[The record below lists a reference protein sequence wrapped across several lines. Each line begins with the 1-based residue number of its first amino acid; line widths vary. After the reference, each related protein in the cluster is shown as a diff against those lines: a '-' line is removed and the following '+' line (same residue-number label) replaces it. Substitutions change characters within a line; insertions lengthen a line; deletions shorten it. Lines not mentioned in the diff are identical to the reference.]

1 MKIFRPLAANDAARG
16 STLEETQ
23 LTSPLHRF
31 IYSMPYF
38 HCFICC
44 IYGTVRIYGLH
55 SIEKDISDYLM
66 SRGAVREEITYA
78 ILDCVTKGL
87 VAQVFHAVSII
98 RLTTYLY
105 KARKKDQKL
114 KRKTEE
120 FMRFVFH
127 EIRVPFNSLILS
139 LSVVKDAVEPLLR
152 LRSSEADSGDKSN
165 TDNDNILEHLEI
177 AQISSQ
183 GMMRVVNDVLTLQK
197 MQAGLVIIR
206 PEPTDLIHVVRNVI
220 RIHSYEAQK
229 KDIDIVFET
238 SEKLSTMLLV
248 DGKRMHQIISNLVS
262 NAVKFAEKRIVICLD
277 VMGKGSEGGKRTVV
291 LKVKDD
297 GVGISKEDQEMLFQ
311 QFSQI
316 RAKEQQNL
324 GGNGMGLW
332 ICRQLAQLFEGSIT
346 VFSMGEGQG
355 ASFRLEFPATFPT
368 EQQILDSKQKKN
380 DADEDI
386 LSLRSAE
393 TTSAET
399 KKKRIQSCPSP
410 KKAEQRKSFEEYHAL
425 VVDDVKSTRL
435 LVGRVLEKL
444 KLSVELA
451 DDGVT
456 ALAAYEKRK
465 PDIIFMDNT
474 MPRMSGVEATRILRE
489 RGSTVPILG
498 VTGNS
503 LEDDCKLFLE
513 AGADVVFVKPIT
525 PGVIAKSCEE
535 WLLSKPK

>member
-1 MKIFRPLAANDAARG
+1 LAANDAARG

-277 VMGKGSEGGKRTVV
+277 VMGKGSEGGKGTVV

-297 GVGISKEDQEMLFQ
+297 GVGFRKKTKRC
-311 QFSQI
+311 FSN
-316 RAKEQQNL
+316 NL
-324 GGNGMGLW
+324 A
-332 ICRQLAQLFEGSIT
+332 RS
-346 VFSMGEGQG
+346 GQ
-355 ASFRLEFPATFPT
+355 
-368 EQQILDSKQKKN
+368 
-380 DADEDI
+380 
-386 LSLRSAE
+386 
-393 TTSAET
+393 
-399 KKKRIQSCPSP
+399 
-410 KKAEQRKSFEEYHAL
+410 KSN
-425 VVDDVKSTRL
+425 K
-435 LVGRVLEKL
+435 
-444 KLSVELA
+444 
-451 DDGVT
+451 
-456 ALAAYEKRK
+456 
-465 PDIIFMDNT
+465 IW
-474 MPRMSGVEATRILRE
+474 
-489 RGSTVPILG
+489 G
-498 VTGNS
+498 VTGWVFGSVDNWHNFSKVRS
-503 LEDDCKLFLE
+503 LFSPWERGKVRLFGSSFPLHFQLNNKFWIPSRRRMMLTRTSS
-513 AGADVVFVKPIT
+513 VFGRLKRRRLKRRRKEFNLVLHQRKQSRESPSRNT
-525 PGVIAKSCEE
+525 T
-535 WLLSKPK
+535 L